1 MMFLKLNMEKTIKT
15 IILTLIIMLFFTAC
29 EEPGK
34 TKYKQTY
41 ITIQKDD
48 MVVVDYDGLTQE
60 LNDKFIN
67 YESYYHDH
75 NDTFVIFRSSI
86 DTFINIKLKLHL
98 NCGAEGYL
106 SHYSRWGS
114 ADENSNLEY
123 GMLAE
128 FTKKDLD
135 ENNCLQADGQL
146 EDLTGS
152 LYGYAEYSESRVT
165 PVKHTVTSNTITYT
179 AQEINEAFALFN
191 E

>member
-1 MMFLKLNMEKTIKT
+1 MKKLILFLFIT
-15 IILTLIIMLFFTAC
+15 LFFTAC

-34 TKYKQTY
+34 TENKHTD

-48 MVVVDYDGLTQE
+48 MVVVDYDGLIQE
-60 LNDKFIN
+60 LDDKYIN
-67 YESYYHDH
+67 HEPYYHDH
-75 NDTFVIFRSSI
+75 NDTFVLFRCSI

-114 ADENSNLEY
+114 ADENFNLEY
-123 GMLAE
+123 GTLAE
-128 FTKKDLD
+128 FTKRDLD
-135 ENNCLQADGQL
+135 EHNCLQTDGQL

-152 LYGYAEYSESRVT
+152 LYGYAEYTQNRVT
-165 PVKHTVTSNTITYT
+165 PTKHTVTSNTITYT
-179 AQEINEAFALFN
+179 AQEINEAFALFD